1 MVTGQDG
8 AELPLERCG
17 YPTAMDQ
24 RFSRAQVGMWTKGLR
39 ANHLLIIP
47 TCRTS
52 LKSINDLTRVS
63 LWLHRRRS
71 LSDCLT
77 SASPSGLSKPHHW
90 YLLIL
95 PNKDRLKIKFW
106 NCKWDELQRSY
117 PLLTLR
123 RPLPDAIGTRRSS
136 LIVFRRSPIELR
148 LVTTTRDTANPGYH
162 QEKGKPYSTHHLAI
176 LCD

>member
-8 AELPLERCG
+8 AELPLKRCG
-17 YPTAMDQ
+17 YRTAMDQ
-24 RFSRAQVGMWTKGLR
+24 RSSRAQVGMCPKGPR
-39 ANHLLIIP
+39 TDQLLTSP
-47 TCRTS
+47 TCRIS
-52 LKSINDLTRVS
+52 LKSISDLTRIS

-77 SASPSGLSKPHHW
+77 SAFPSGLSKPHRW

-95 PNKDRLKIKFW
+95 PNKDRLKIRFW
-106 NCKWDELQRSY
+106 NCKWNELRGSC

-162 QEKGKPYSTHHLAI
+162 QEKGKPYFTHHLAVS
-176 LCD
+176 CD

>member
-8 AELPLERCG
+8 AELALKRSWYC
-17 YPTAMDQ
+17 TTMDQ
-24 RFSRAQVGMWTKGLR
+24 RSSRAQVGMWTKGPR
-39 ANHLLIIP
+39 ADRLLTSP

-52 LKSINDLTRVS
+52 LKNISDLTPIS

-77 SASPSGLSKPHHW
+77 SAFPSGLSKLHRW
-90 YLLIL
+90 YLPIL
-95 PNKDRLKIKFW
+95 LNKGRLKIRFW
-106 NCKWDELQRSY
+106 NCKWNGLQGSC

-162 QEKGKPYSTHHLAI
+162 QEKGKPYFTHHLTVS
-176 LCD
+176 CD

>member
-24 RFSRAQVGMWTKGLR
+24 RFSRAQVGMWTKSLR
-39 ANHLLIIP
+39 ADHLLTSP

-52 LKSINDLTRVS
+52 LNSTGDLTRIS

-77 SASPSGLSKPHHW
+77 SAFPSGLSKLHRW
-90 YLLIL
+90 CLLIL
-95 PNKDRLKIKFW
+95 PNKDRLKIRFW
-106 NCKWDELQRSY
+106 NCKWDTIARTC

-123 RPLPDAIGTRRSS
+123 RALPDAIGTRRSS
-136 LIVFRRSPIELR
+136 LHVFRRSPIELR

-162 QEKGKPYSTHHLAI
+162 QEKGKPYFTHHLAI